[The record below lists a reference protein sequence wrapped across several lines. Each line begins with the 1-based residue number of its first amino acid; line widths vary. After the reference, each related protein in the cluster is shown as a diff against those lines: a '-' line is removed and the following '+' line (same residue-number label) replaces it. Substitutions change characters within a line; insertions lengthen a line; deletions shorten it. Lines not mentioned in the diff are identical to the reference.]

1 MYFHRNRNFGNGSL
15 NANISNSSI
24 NKNLS
29 NANQYF
35 SKKVLTLTLRHS
47 VYFCCEVMKLK
58 MLIKEFADFTG
69 VSVRTLHYY
78 DEIGLLTPAFVDRS
92 TGYRFY
98 DENSL
103 LRMQE
108 ILFYRELDFSLKSIG
123 EILSSPNYDKNKALK
138 EQKLLL
144 TLKKERLERLISAI
158 DGAVKGENVMK
169 AFENSEFEK
178 HKDEVKEKWGKTD
191 AYREHA
197 QRTKNYPKQKWNDL
211 AAGMDHIMAEFALC
225 MRNDETPDSA
235 AAQILVKLLQN
246 HITENYYLCTNEIL
260 AGLGQMYVADD
271 RFKNNID
278 KHADGTA
285 AFICEAVEVYCRK

>member
-1 MYFHRNRNFGNGSL
+1 MCRTPI
-15 NANISNSSI
+15 NIF
-24 NKNLS
+24 
-29 NANQYF
+29 Q
-35 SKKVLTLTLRHS
+35 KKVLTLTLRYS
-47 VYFCCEVMKLK
+47 VCSPCEVIKLN
-58 MLIKEFADFTG
+58 MQIKDFAEFTG

-78 DEIGLLTPAFVDRS
+78 DEIGLLTPAFVDQS

-138 EQKLLL
+138 EQKHLL

-158 DGAVKGENVMK
+158 DGAVNGENVMK
-169 AFENSEFEK
+169 AFDNSEFEK

-197 QRTKNYPKQKWNDL
+197 QRTKNYSKQKWNDL

-225 MRNDETPDSA
+225 MRNEETPDSA
-235 AAQILVKLLQN
+235 VAQILVKLLQN

-260 AGLGQMYVADD
+260 AGLGQMYVADE

-285 AFICEAVEVYCRK
+285 AFICEAIEVYCRK